1 MSAGYFAA
9 SIRARLL
16 NNARAETLD
25 YMRLKGMVGLL
36 TSAQNKLSQIPYWRL
51 LSDLIRRLEEMLV

>member
-9 SIRARLL
+9 SICARRLSK
-16 NNARAETLD
+16 ARVETLD
-25 YMRLKGMVGLL
+25 FMRLFGMAGLL
-36 TSAQNKLSQIPYWRL
+36 ASAQNELSQIPYWRL